1 MDIELVAKEMRER
14 ALLIEGNQELAAQD
28 LRGLK
33 LKWAKEQQL
42 AKVEAFK
49 KLYFNA
55 GRWAGGARDHI
66 AREAFEQVGSRIEA
80 GQRKMQ
86 TPDPHNR

>member
-1 MDIELVAKEMRER
+1 M
-14 ALLIEGNQELAAQD
+14 EGNPELDGQD
-28 LRGLK
+28 LRKIK
-33 LKWAKEQQL
+33 LKWAKEAQL

-66 AREAFEQVGSRIEA
+66 AREAFETYN
-80 GQRKMQ
+80 QRE
-86 TPDPHNR
+86 NR